1 MSIEKVDAYKN
12 EKANRKQTLAKEKS
26 KKKRDKIIGTT
37 LAVAFVAIIA
47 GAIILTFVNEFK
59 SYQESRPNYNR
70 TRDGSAGL
78 HRNYLREQC
87 SRIINHS
94 GCGMPANYSAARS
107 AAGSSRVFLSDGDAA

>member
-1 MSIEKVDAYKN
+1 MDFAERRFCTLDAKRTMA
-12 EKANRKQTLAKEKS
+12 KATGSGHSAASAMRQS

-70 TRDGSAGL
+70 TEMVVPDYTGITS
-78 HRNYLREQC
+78 E
-87 SRIINHS
+87 S
-94 GCGMPANYSAARS
+94 SAAE
-107 AAGSSRVFLSDGDAA
+107 

>member
-37 LAVAFVAIIA
+37 LAVVFVAIIA

-70 TRDGSAGL
+70 TEMVVPDYTGITS
-78 HRNYLREQC
+78 E
-87 SRIINHS
+87 S
-94 GCGMPANYSAARS
+94 SAAE
-107 AAGSSRVFLSDGDAA
+107 

>member
-26 KKKRDKIIGTT
+26 KKKRDKIIGTP

-70 TRDGSAGL
+70 TEMVVPDYTGITS
-78 HRNYLREQC
+78 E
-87 SRIINHS
+87 S
-94 GCGMPANYSAARS
+94 SAAE
-107 AAGSSRVFLSDGDAA
+107 

>member
-59 SYQESRPNYNR
+59 SYQKSRPNYNR
-70 TRDGSAGL
+70 TEMVVPDYTGITS
-78 HRNYLREQC
+78 E
-87 SRIINHS
+87 S
-94 GCGMPANYSAARS
+94 SAAE
-107 AAGSSRVFLSDGDAA
+107 

>member
-26 KKKRDKIIGTT
+26 KQKRDKIIGTT

-70 TRDGSAGL
+70 TEMVVPDYTGITS
-78 HRNYLREQC
+78 E
-87 SRIINHS
+87 S
-94 GCGMPANYSAARS
+94 SAAE
-107 AAGSSRVFLSDGDAA
+107 

>member
-70 TRDGSAGL
+70 TEMVVPDYTGITYES
-78 HRNYLREQC
+78 
-87 SRIINHS
+87 
-94 GCGMPANYSAARS
+94 SAAE
-107 AAGSSRVFLSDGDAA
+107 

>member
-26 KKKRDKIIGTT
+26 KKKRDKIIRTT

-70 TRDGSAGL
+70 TEMVVPDYTGITS
-78 HRNYLREQC
+78 E
-87 SRIINHS
+87 S
-94 GCGMPANYSAARS
+94 SAAE
-107 AAGSSRVFLSDGDAA
+107 

>member
-37 LAVAFVAIIA
+37 LA

-70 TRDGSAGL
+70 TEMVVPDYTGITS
-78 HRNYLREQC
+78 E
-87 SRIINHS
+87 S
-94 GCGMPANYSAARS
+94 SAAE
-107 AAGSSRVFLSDGDAA
+107 

>member
-26 KKKRDKIIGTT
+26 KKKRDNIIGTT

-70 TRDGSAGL
+70 TEMVVPDYTGITS
-78 HRNYLREQC
+78 E
-87 SRIINHS
+87 S
-94 GCGMPANYSAARS
+94 SAAE
-107 AAGSSRVFLSDGDAA
+107 

>member
-70 TRDGSAGL
+70 TEKVVPDYTGITS
-78 HRNYLREQC
+78 E
-87 SRIINHS
+87 S
-94 GCGMPANYSAARS
+94 SAAE
-107 AAGSSRVFLSDGDAA
+107 

>member
-47 GAIILTFVNEFK
+47 GAIITG
-59 SYQESRPNYNR
+59 QR
-70 TRDGSAGL
+70 G
-78 HRNYLREQC
+78 
-87 SRIINHS
+87 
-94 GCGMPANYSAARS
+94 
-107 AAGSSRVFLSDGDAA
+107 

>member
-47 GAIILTFVNEFK
+47 GAIILTFENEFK

-70 TRDGSAGL
+70 TEMVVPDYTGITS
-78 HRNYLREQC
+78 E
-87 SRIINHS
+87 S
-94 GCGMPANYSAARS
+94 SAAE
-107 AAGSSRVFLSDGDAA
+107 

>member
-12 EKANRKQTLAKEKS
+12 EKANRKRTLAKEKS

-70 TRDGSAGL
+70 TEMVVPDYTGITS
-78 HRNYLREQC
+78 E
-87 SRIINHS
+87 S
-94 GCGMPANYSAARS
+94 SAAE
-107 AAGSSRVFLSDGDAA
+107 

>member
-70 TRDGSAGL
+70 
-78 HRNYLREQC
+78 NYLREQC

>member
-70 TRDGSAGL
+70 TEMVVPDYTGITPES
-78 HRNYLREQC
+78 
-87 SRIINHS
+87 
-94 GCGMPANYSAARS
+94 SAAE
-107 AAGSSRVFLSDGDAA
+107 

>member
-47 GAIILTFVNEFK
+47 GAIILTIVNEFK

-70 TRDGSAGL
+70 TEMVVPDYTGITS
-78 HRNYLREQC
+78 E
-87 SRIINHS
+87 S
-94 GCGMPANYSAARS
+94 SAAE
-107 AAGSSRVFLSDGDAA
+107 

>member
-37 LAVAFVAIIA
+37 LAVAFVAISA

-70 TRDGSAGL
+70 TEMVVPDYTGITS
-78 HRNYLREQC
+78 E
-87 SRIINHS
+87 S
-94 GCGMPANYSAARS
+94 SAAE
-107 AAGSSRVFLSDGDAA
+107 

>member
-26 KKKRDKIIGTT
+26 RRRETRS
-37 LAVAFVAIIA
+37 LEPLLPVAFVAIIA

-70 TRDGSAGL
+70 TEMVVPDYTGITS
-78 HRNYLREQC
+78 E
-87 SRIINHS
+87 S
-94 GCGMPANYSAARS
+94 SAAE
-107 AAGSSRVFLSDGDAA
+107 

>member
-12 EKANRKQTLAKEKS
+12 EKANRKQTLAKEKL

-70 TRDGSAGL
+70 TEMVVPDYTGITS
-78 HRNYLREQC
+78 E
-87 SRIINHS
+87 S
-94 GCGMPANYSAARS
+94 SAAE
-107 AAGSSRVFLSDGDAA
+107 

>member
-47 GAIILTFVNEFK
+47 GAIILAFVNEFK

-70 TRDGSAGL
+70 TEMVVPDYTGITS
-78 HRNYLREQC
+78 E
-87 SRIINHS
+87 S
-94 GCGMPANYSAARS
+94 SAAE
-107 AAGSSRVFLSDGDAA
+107 

>member
-26 KKKRDKIIGTT
+26 KKKRDKIIGTI

-70 TRDGSAGL
+70 TEMVVPDYTGITS
-78 HRNYLREQC
+78 E
-87 SRIINHS
+87 S
-94 GCGMPANYSAARS
+94 SAAE
-107 AAGSSRVFLSDGDAA
+107 

>member
-37 LAVAFVAIIA
+37 LAVAFVSIIA

-70 TRDGSAGL
+70 TEMVVPDYTGITS
-78 HRNYLREQC
+78 E
-87 SRIINHS
+87 S
-94 GCGMPANYSAARS
+94 SAAE
-107 AAGSSRVFLSDGDAA
+107 